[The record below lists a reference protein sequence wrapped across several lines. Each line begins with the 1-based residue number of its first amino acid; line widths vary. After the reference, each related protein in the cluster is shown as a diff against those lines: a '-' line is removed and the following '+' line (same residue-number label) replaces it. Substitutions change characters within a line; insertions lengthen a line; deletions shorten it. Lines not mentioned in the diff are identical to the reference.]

1 MIIQEEQPGLGLR
14 RNFTAATPI
23 SRIDGNRRYKEI
35 KKGTLP
41 ALQYLPV
48 NEAILIAFRG
58 A

>member
-1 MIIQEEQPGLGLR
+1 MIIQEGNPGLR
-14 RNFTAATPI
+14 KTWTAATPI

-48 NEAILIAFRG
+48 NEAILIAFG
-58 A
+58 SVV